1 MTEMFVKKSQ
11 FTSITTIS
19 DLTKHFKFQIWVHEV
34 SRKLRTVWIFVISM
48 VGMRYL
54 LGFYFLLKE
63 RGYQKKKI
71 ASIASPTTSSSYYV
85 GFIWTAWTIHIRNL
99 LMDGTFLFNA
109 VHLKWQG
116 IAIILFCRSTMT
128 FSPSFQFSIAA
139 FSCPSNKSGIKW
151 TKNVIENNFFL
162 LKHFYCPFISST
174 PIYPCW
180 MSQSICRLS
189 PQNPLWNQLKF

>member
-1 MTEMFVKKSQ
+1 MKYLENCGQLESLLFLWLECVIYSVSIFSWKKEA
-11 FTSITTIS
+11 TN
-19 DLTKHFKFQIWVHEV
+19 
-34 SRKLRTVWIFVISM
+34 
-48 VGMRYL
+48 
-54 LGFYFLLKE
+54 
-63 RGYQKKKI
+63 KI

-109 VHLKWQG
+109 VHLKWEG
-116 IAIILFCRSTMT
+116 IAIILFCRSTLT

-151 TKNVIENNFFL
+151 TKNVIENSFFL
-162 LKHFYCPFISST
+162 LKHFSCPFISST